1 VQAIREG
8 HTGGVSPFAVEA
20 LAAGV
25 RALTRDPAR
34 AAVFCDVDG
43 TLGPVGVRSEEG
55 PGDVVIRADLLADG
69 AEGFARVLE
78 GLLRAAR

>member
-1 VQAIREG
+1 M
-8 HTGGVSPFAVEA
+8 SPFAVEA
-20 LAAGV
+20 LAEGV

-34 AAVFCDVDG
+34 AAVFCGVDG
-43 TLGPVGVRSEEG
+43 TFGPAGVRSGEG
-55 PGDVVIRADLLADG
+55 PGEMVLRADRLADG

>member
-1 VQAIREG
+1 M
-8 HTGGVSPFAVEA
+8 SPFAVEA

-25 RALTRDPAR
+25 RALTWDPAR
-34 AAVFCDVDG
+34 VAVFCDVDG

-55 PGDVVIRADLLADG
+55 PGDVIIRADLLADG
-69 AEGFARVLE
+69 AEGFARVLK